1 MRIGLQQ
8 RKRMRVRDRLPRLAV
23 MFRRRPEVHEMAD
36 ADRAVALAVVV
47 ALIPEA
53 FPGGDERRTIRAEL
67 DRHSYPIVL
76 PRRGICKD
84 GRARVRRALPLP
96 LTENL
101 DVAAVQRAARRVPGP
116 ADR

>member
-8 RKRMRVRDRLPRLAV
+8 CKRMRVRDRLPRLAV

-36 ADRAVALAVVV
+36 PDRAVALAVVV

-53 FPGGDERRTIRAEL
+53 FPGGDERRAISADP

-76 PRRGICKD
+76 PRRGICQD
-84 GRARVRRALPLP
+84 GRARLCRALP
-96 LTENL
+96 
-101 DVAAVQRAARRVPGP
+101 VAPNRR
-116 ADR
+116 